1 MIAIAHKVM
10 NKKIL
15 EEDLEV
21 ITSADLPWEDFRDST
36 VLISGAN
43 GFLPAYMVET
53 LLYLN
58 TVRSLN
64 IKIVGLVRNKEKA
77 LVRFSQHKERNDLT
91 FVVQDVC
98 KPINC
103 VDKIDYIVHAA
114 SQASPKFY
122 GTDPVGTLSA
132 NTLGTHNLLKLA
144 HKNHVKSFL
153 FFSSGE
159 VYGQVDDSHIP
170 TKEDQYGYLDPTNL
184 RSCYAE
190 SKRMAETMCVSWF
203 HQYGIPTKIVRPFHT
218 YGLGMSLDD
227 GRVYADFI
235 ADIINN
241 RDIQMKSDGSAIRAF
256 CYIAD
261 ATVGFFTALLKGENG
276 QSYNIGNNECEIS
289 IIDLANILV
298 GLFPDKKLKVIQKN
312 IADEKKYLKSNIS
325 RNCPDV
331 AKIGLLN
338 WKPTTSIEKGFTR
351 TIRSF
356 L

>member
-1 MIAIAHKVM
+1 M

-21 ITSADLPWEDFRDST
+21 IASASLPWEDFRNST

-58 TVRSLN
+58 TVRELN

-91 FVVQDVC
+91 FIVQDVC
-98 KPINC
+98 EPINC

-132 NTLGTHNLLKLA
+132 NTLGTYNLLQLA
-144 HKNHVKSFL
+144 RKNDVKSFL
-153 FFSSGE
+153 YFSSSE
-159 VYGQVDDSHIP
+159 VYGQVDDSQIP
-170 TKEDQYGYLDPTNL
+170 TKENQYGYLDPTNL

-190 SKRMAETMCVSWF
+190 SKRMGETMCVSWF
-203 HQYGIPTKIVRPFHT
+203 NQYSVLTKIVRPFHT
-218 YGLGMSLDD
+218 YGPGLSLDD
-227 GRVYADFI
+227 GRAFADFI
-235 ADIINN
+235 ANILHDKDIV
-241 RDIQMKSDGSAIRAF
+241 MKSDGSALRPY
-256 CYIAD
+256 CYLAD
-261 ATVGFFTALLKGENG
+261 AVQGFFTVLLKGENG
-276 QSYNIGNNECEIS
+276 QAYNIGNPQCEVS
-289 IIDLANILV
+289 ILDLATQLV
-298 GLFPDKKLKVIQKN
+298 NLFP
-312 IADEKKYLKSNIS
+312 EKGLTIVRKDIRNQGYIKSIVS
-325 RNCPDV
+325 RNSPDIS
-331 AKIGLLN
+331 KIKEWG
-338 WKPTTSIEKGFTR
+338 WQPSTSIEDGFRR
-351 TIRSF
+351 TIESF